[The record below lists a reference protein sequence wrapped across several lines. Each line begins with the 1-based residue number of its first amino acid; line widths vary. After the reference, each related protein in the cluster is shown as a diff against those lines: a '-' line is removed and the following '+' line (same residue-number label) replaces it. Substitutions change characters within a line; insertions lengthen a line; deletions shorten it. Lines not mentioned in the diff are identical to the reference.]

1 MPEEDVLDTWFS
13 SGLWPFSTLGWPQ
26 ETPDLRRFYPTQ
38 MMETGY
44 DILFFWVAR
53 MIMMGCWFT
62 DQAPFHTVY
71 LHGLVRDKLGRKISK
86 TLGNVIDPLEL
97 MDQYGADP
105 LRMTLVTGSTP
116 GNDINLDAARVERN
130 WRFVNKLWQ
139 MTSFV
144 VGNLDGQPVS
154 GLPERA
160 GLDLP
165 SRWILSRLNR
175 LVALVQRLFD
185 TYQYG
190 EAGRQIDDFLWTEFA
205 DWMIEISK
213 GPLYNGTDAEKTAT
227 RQVLVHVLD
236 TGLRLLHPFMPF
248 VTESAW
254 SYLPHEGEALIMARW
269 PITDESWL
277 DDDAEREMS
286 TIIEL
291 VRGVRN
297 VRDEYKVE
305 PSRKITAMASAG
317 PFTPVLEKY
326 AFVLARLCNVAR
338 LDFLSAGA
346 PAPAQA
352 VAVVVGD
359 VTLHLPLSEFV
370 DVSAERERLGRER
383 DKAREQIGRSQA
395 MLGNEQFISRAR
407 PEIIERE
414 RAKLAELQATAGQLE
429 ERIAQLG

>member
-1 MPEEDVLDTWFS
+1 MCS
-13 SGLWPFSTLGWPQ
+13 IHGSAAACGRSSTLGWPE
-26 ETPDLRRFYPTQ
+26 ETPDLRRYYPTQ

-62 DQAPFHTVY
+62 DEAPFHTVY

-97 MDQYGADP
+97 IDQYGADP
-105 LRMTLVTGSTP
+105 LRFTL
-116 GNDINLDAARVERN
+116 A
-130 WRFVNKLWQ
+130 
-139 MTSFV
+139 
-144 VGNLDGQPVS
+144 DGQHAGQRHQSRRGARRAQLALRQQALADDQLRGRQS
-154 GLPERA
+154 GRAAGVRSAGHERA
-160 GLDLP
+160 R
-165 SRWILSRLNR
+165 SA
-175 LVALVQRLFD
+175 VALDSEPPQSSWWRNVQRLFD

-213 GPLYNGTDAEKTAT
+213 GPLYNGTDAEKQAT

-248 VTESAW
+248 VTEAAW

-269 PITDESWL
+269 PVADETLL
-277 DDDAEREMS
+277 DDEAERAMT

-305 PSRKITAMASAG
+305 PARKITALAAAG
-317 PFTPVLEKY
+317 SFAPTLQQY
-326 AFVLARLCNVAR
+326 GFVLARLCNVAT
-338 LDFLSAGA
+338 LDFLEVGALPSA
-346 PAPAQA
+346 QSA
-352 VAVVVGD
+352 VVVVGD
-359 VTLHLPLSEFV
+359 VTLYLPLSEFV
-370 DVSAERERLGRER
+370 DLAAERERLSRER
-383 DKAREQIGRSQA
+383 DKAQDQIGRSLA
-395 MLGNEQFISRAR
+395 MLGNEQFIARAR
-407 PEIIERE
+407 PDIVDRE
-414 RAKLAELQATAGQLE
+414 RAKLAELQAMATQLD